1 MPLSPGMCWLPMPPA
16 MVNPRPLEPLN
27 SSTSISS
34 SVWVIPWELG
44 YLRRLMARTTLFPA
58 RFKASTDTEWL
69 TLTTDTSF
77 TWNKLTTDVKKL
89 PRHCYNFGKIEAKL
103 TSWNLSSR
111 TPFSKWCNSKKDRDI
126 FMKPTTGGHK
136 YPWFSMKE
144 AGFFLCVLRETRIAW
159 KWWNSI
165 FHHETRFFP
174 PKTRISSNFEQILH
188 YEI

>member
-103 TSWNLSSR
+103 TSWNLFR
-111 TPFSKWCNSKKDRDI
+111 ARLFQNDVIRRKIEIFSWNQLRVATNILDFQWKKARRKCSIRFEEVLIHDCKISKLNTH
-126 FMKPTTGGHK
+126 FYTKPT
-136 YPWFSMKE
+136 
-144 AGFFLCVLRETRIAW
+144 
-159 KWWNSI
+159 
-165 FHHETRFFP
+165 
-174 PKTRISSNFEQILH
+174 
-188 YEI
+188 